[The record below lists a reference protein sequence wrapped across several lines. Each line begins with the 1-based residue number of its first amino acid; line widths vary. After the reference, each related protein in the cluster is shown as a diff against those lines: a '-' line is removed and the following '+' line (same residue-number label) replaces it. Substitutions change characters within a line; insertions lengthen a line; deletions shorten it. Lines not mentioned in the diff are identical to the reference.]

1 MGKDESMKHY
11 LVNELEKSG
20 SEVAG
25 FMAEDLKSGERS
37 LKETKTNSAEYA
49 QMKEQQATDKLR

>member
-1 MGKDESMKHY
+1 MGKDESLKHY

-37 LKETKTNSAEYA
+37 LKETKTYSADYA
-49 QMKEQQATDKLR
+49 QMKKQ